1 MSGGVDLLAHLEAY
15 VAVCEERSFSRA
27 AELLGIAQPL
37 LSRRIKTLE
46 GHVGGDLFD
55 RSRRQIEA
63 TSLGEL
69 LLPHAK
75 DVLNRAE
82 HLHEVA
88 RSARETAVRAIG
100 VPPDCDPVALAR
112 VLRAGA
118 SHGLAVSVH
127 ELAADERVAGLEDG
141 SLAFAVLRVP
151 PETAAMRVPLGLA
164 GGVGRLVHLEDL
176 RPRRGA
182 VAEVGPAILSS
193 AEDDV
198 PFAADRLRRAA
209 ARAGLPESQLRSAA
223 STAMALAETLA
234 GNGRL
239 LCTERFARRHDVAW
253 APLADP
259 SLHRGYEL
267 GGAPPDW
274 LAALLAA
281 ALGAVT
287 KLAPRVDGRADDARA
302 RLAARG

>member
-1 MSGGVDLLAHLEAY
+1 MDLFAHLEAY
-15 VAVCEERSFSRA
+15 VAVCDERSFSRA

-46 GHVGGDLFD
+46 GHLGGELFD

-63 TSLGEL
+63 TALGEL
-69 LLPHAK
+69 LLPYAK

-118 SHGLAVSVH
+118 SHGLAVGVH
-127 ELAADERVAGLEDG
+127 ELSADERAAGLEDG

-151 PETAAMRVPLGLA
+151 PEAAALRVPLGLA
-164 GGVGRLVHLEDL
+164 GGGARPVHLEDL

-182 VAEVGPAILSS
+182 ASEPLSILSS

-198 PFAADRLRRAA
+198 PFAADRLRRAC
-209 ARAGLPESQLRSAA
+209 ARAGLPESALRPVA
-223 STAMALAETLA
+223 STATALAETLA

-239 LCTERFARRHDVAW
+239 LCTESFAQRHDVAW

-259 SLHRGYEL
+259 SLHRGYDL
-267 GGAPPDW
+267 GGSPPDW
-274 LAALLAA
+274 MVGLLAA

-287 KLAPRVDGRADDARA
+287 AVAPRVEDARS

>member
-1 MSGGVDLLAHLEAY
+1 MSEDVDLFAHLEAY
-15 VAVCEERSFSRA
+15 VAVCQERSFSRA

-46 GHVGGDLFD
+46 GHLGGELFD

-63 TSLGEL
+63 TALGEL
-69 LLPHAK
+69 LLPYAK

-88 RSARETAVRAIG
+88 RSARESAVRAIG

-112 VLRAGA
+112 ILRAGA
-118 SHGLAVSVH
+118 SNGLAVSVH
-127 ELAADERVAGLEDG
+127 ELSADERAAGLEDG

-151 PETAAMRVPLGLA
+151 PETAALRVPLGLA
-164 GGVGRLVHLEDL
+164 GGGARPVHLEDL

-182 VAEVGPAILSS
+182 DTEPPSILTA

-198 PFAADRLRRAA
+198 PFAADRLRRAC
-209 ARAGLPESQLRSAA
+209 ARAGLPEPQLRPVA
-223 STAMALAETLA
+223 STATALAETLA

-259 SLHRGYEL
+259 SLHRGYDL
-267 GGAPPDW
+267 GGAPPEW
-274 LAALLAA
+274 LTGLLGA
-281 ALGAVT
+281 ALGAVAAV
-287 KLAPRVDGRADDARA
+287 APRLARRSDDARS